1 MESNDI
7 INKEINNNYE
17 SERNAKT
24 LGPYLNEV
32 EEIKNYNTVGNVI
45 NGNQNDYEYN
55 LQTSQKDMEITISDK
70 DNPFFIVSKIQSNI
84 LPSDDY
90 DWWLAGYIFG
100 GTFIII
106 FLLAMLFSR
115 KKKA

>member
-1 MESNDI
+1 MESNNI

-32 EEIKNYNTVGNVI
+32 EEIKNYNRVGNVI

-55 LQTSQKDMEITISDK
+55 L
-70 DNPFFIVSKIQSNI
+70 
-84 LPSDDY
+84 
-90 DWWLAGYIFG
+90 
-100 GTFIII
+100 
-106 FLLAMLFSR
+106 
-115 KKKA
+115 